1 MISEPDQLDLLPK
14 GAMRILVSAD
24 LDAIKARFRAR
35 MHGVLPVPVEW
46 MLESKHGMFDHCA
59 YDYRYDGVNGD
70 AAALCEQLRRI
81 GSNTDEK

>member
-59 YDYRYDGVNGD
+59 YDNGTT
-70 AAALCEQLRRI
+70 ASTAMRLRCA
-81 GSNTDEK
+81 SS